1 MQQNLPSFIH
11 ALAPIVNQYGYL
23 AVGGFIL
30 LEDFGIPVPGETVLI
45 TSAIFS
51 VIGHLNI
58 FLVILIATIGAIIGD
73 NIGFAIGDFGGRKL
87 IEKYGKYIFITP
99 TKLTKLENFFN
110 KRGGVI
116 VIVARFI
123 EGLRQANGIIAGISE
138 MSWLRFVVYN
148 SIGAILWVNT
158 WALIGY
164 FAADHINTLLKYQT
178 YFTFIIIIGLILF
191 ILYKVINHWRRQ
203 NQTLQDK

>member
-1 MQQNLPSFIH
+1 MHQNLPAFVQ
-11 ALAPIVNQYGYL
+11 ALTPIINQYGYW

-30 LEDFGIPVPGETVLI
+30 LEDFGIPVPGETILI

-58 FLVILIATIGAIIGD
+58 IFVILIAIAGAIIGD

-87 IEKYGKYIFITP
+87 IEKFGKYLFITSA
-99 TKLTKLENFFN
+99 KLDKLENFFN
-110 KRGGVI
+110 RKGGAI

-123 EGLRQANGIIAGISE
+123 EGLRQTNGIIAGISE
-138 MSWLRFVVYN
+138 MSWLKFIIYN

-164 FAADHINTLLKYQT
+164 FAANHINTLLKYQT
-178 YFTFIIIIGLILF
+178 YFTFASIIALLIF
-191 ILYKVINHWRRQ
+191 IVYKLIYRRHQ
-203 NQTLQDK
+203 KRHEH

>member
-1 MQQNLPSFIH
+1 MHQNLPSFVQ
-11 ALAPIVNQYGYL
+11 ALAPIINQYGYL

-30 LEDFGIPVPGETVLI
+30 LEDFGIPVPGETILI

-58 FLVILIATIGAIIGD
+58 ILVILIAIAGAIIGD

-87 IEKYGKYIFITP
+87 IEKYGKYLFITP
-99 TKLTKLENFFN
+99 AKLDKLEAFFN
-110 KRGGVI
+110 KKGGAI
-116 VIVARFI
+116 VIIARFI
-123 EGLRQANGIIAGISE
+123 EGLRQTNGIIAGISE
-138 MSWLRFVVYN
+138 MSWLKFIIYN

-178 YFTFIIIIGLILF
+178 YFTFISIIAILIF
-191 ILYKVINHWRRQ
+191 ILYKIISHQRQ
-203 NQTLQDK
+203 NHH